1 MIDRGKGR
9 KILKEGK
16 PVRNI
21 NKNRQ
26 SYEIINMQKKVLL
39 SDKL

>member
-16 PVRNI
+16 PVKNI
-21 NKNRQ
+21 NNNPG
-26 SYEIINMQKKVLL
+26 SYGITNIQKKVPL
-39 SDKL
+39 SHKL

>member
-1 MIDRGKGR
+1 MIDRGKES

-21 NKNRQ
+21 NKNTWNYR
-26 SYEIINMQKKVLL
+26 IRNMEKEVPLL
-39 SDKL
+39 CES